1 MLTYRN
7 ITFLSLLLSSIFFIA
22 TILSAL
28 ALASFLPSIV
38 QNIEEAKNKQSV
50 ITPTDT
56 KSEPAHLLFIG
67 DIMLARGVE
76 WQIAKHSIEYPLID
90 ITEYL
95 STPDLTIGNFEGT
108 IRNETNQEMDG
119 FTFDTTPEIANM
131 IAKSG
136 IDVVSLSNNHSD
148 NYGSETLEYTRETI
162 TELGMT
168 PFGDPNSSENL
179 VSHVTVKD
187 IQFAFIGFHAFTEEP
202 ESILNTIRSEKT
214 KGNFVIIFPHW
225 GNEYEETPSIAQT
238 EAAYLFVDAGAD
250 AIIGSHPHVIQT
262 YETYKGIPI
271 VYSLGNFLFDQDWSV
286 PTQQGLTLKFDI
298 DSESISLSFVPISII
313 KSHVTL
319 MNPDDATKILTN
331 HNIPSTLK
339 ISRLINQNTQAPQ

>member
-1 MLTYRN
+1 MSPSRS
-7 ITFLSLLLSSIFFIA
+7 IAFMVLLLSCVFSMA
-22 TILSAL
+22 AVLGAL
-28 ALASFLPSIV
+28 ALPSFLPILAFNIRDTK
-38 QNIEEAKNKQSV
+38 NIEDTAAPTNLKN
-50 ITPTDT
+50 
-56 KSEPAHLLFIG
+56 EPAHLLFVG

-76 WQIAKHSIEYPLID
+76 WQIAKHSIEYPLVD
-90 ITEYL
+90 IAEYL

-108 IRNETNQEMDG
+108 IQDEPNQEMEG

-131 IAKSG
+131 IAESG
-136 IDVVSLSNNHSD
+136 IDAVSLSNNHSN
-148 NYGSETLEYTRETI
+148 NYGSKTLEYTRKTI
-162 TELGMT
+162 TELEMT
-168 PFGDPNSSENL
+168 PFGDPNSSENF

-202 ESILNTIRSEKT
+202 ESILDTIRAEKA
-214 KGNFVIIFPHW
+214 KENFVIVFSHW

-238 EAAYLFVDAGAD
+238 DAAHLFVDAGAG

-262 YETYKGIPI
+262 YETYKGVPI

-331 HNIPSTLK
+331 HSIPSTLK